1 MDAEFMID
9 PAQCGIAEVF
19 PKVIINAKPVG
30 IVESKVNRGLLFLF
44 FLIKLR
50 YTFCEMSNRI
60 LILLF
65 QFIEPT
71 DRFYG
76 FLAGAFLNFIVIS
89 INNRKA
95 DASMRVRRFLR
106 YIISTPFHI
115 ILIIP

>member
-19 PKVIINAKPVG
+19 PQVIINAKPVG

-65 QFIEPT
+65 QFIEPA

-76 FLAGAFLNFIVIS
+76 FLAGAFLSFIVIC
-89 INNRKA
+89 
-95 DASMRVRRFLR
+95 V
-106 YIISTPFHI
+106 
-115 ILIIP
+115 ILPKKKQKNFRELTCCVLKRNSL

>member
-1 MDAEFMID
+1 MALPVGQEGMDAEFMID

-19 PKVIINAKPVG
+19 PQVIINAKPVG

-65 QFIEPT
+65 QFIEPA

-89 INNRKA
+89 INNRKT
-95 DASMRVRRFLR
+95 DAAMRVRCFFVLK
-106 YIISTPFHI
+106 TN
-115 ILIIP
+115 